1 MTGGKRAQL
10 LVQAGQDLL
19 PARKENAA
27 RAVAA
32 TLYVSERTAHRR
44 LRQAPELGLG
54 PADPPMAAA
63 ATGKEPAAA
72 AEPPVLPPM
81 LWR

>member
-1 MTGGKRAQL
+1 MQEMAR
-10 LVQAGQDLL
+10 
-19 PARKENAA
+19 ARKENVA

-32 TLYVSERTAHRR
+32 TLYVSERTAHRL

-54 PADPPMAAA
+54 AADPPMAAT

-72 AEPPVLPPM
+72 AEPPGLPPM